1 MTTEITE
8 QVIRDL
14 LKEVYGCEY
23 TGEIK
28 VQELIKDEIPYG
40 TKVILGIN
48 NKEKPISI
56 ACDLMNDDFL
66 KYLKS
71 DLYSRGLN
79 LTSYYS
85 GTRSLRTE
93 TMI

>member
-1 MTTEITE
+1 MITVITE

-14 LKEVYGCEY
+14 IKEVYGCEY

-28 VQELIKDEIPYG
+28 VIELTTDGIPYG
-40 TKVILGIN
+40 TEVKLGIN

-56 ACDLMNDDFL
+56 ACDFLNDDFL
-66 KYLKS
+66 NFLRQ
-71 DLYSRGLN
+71 DLYDRGLN
-79 LTSYYS
+79 LTSYHA